1 MVYASLVLLDNRW
14 EYLHGRMHA
23 AGYALDPEFLYHGD
37 GGPLDHATM
46 QGLLKVVK
54 CLSVRAVIRAAV
66 DPADAARKVTV
77 QSAQVQ
83 EHAATCIE
91 RFRAKEGPLTRPLL
105 IVSAQ
110 N

>member
-1 MVYASLVLLDNRW
+1 
-14 EYLHGRMHA
+14 MHA
-23 AGYALDPEFLYHGD
+23 AGYALDPVFLHQWD

-46 QGLLKVVK
+46 QGLLEVVER
-54 CLSVRAVIRAAV
+54 LFVRAIIQAAV